1 MMEPAREMGAKDMG
15 VEATPPVAPEEARVP
30 ATRDA
35 DALVSALIAVVG
47 AGLVVAG
54 SLLRWISLHN
64 QALPLAGR
72 SPLDITAAGTAL
84 TEGRVAAAAGAA
96 GLVAAVVMFAS
107 LRPAVRRILGGVALA
122 AGLVGAGFAFGAIG
136 GRDHLTTEAIQGVIR
151 HRLGH
156 TLPASVIERVQAA
169 LAGLG
174 VRAVFGPGVYLAA
187 GGGLIAAIG
196 GGSAVATRSARP
208 AGAVVTDPLVEGP
221 SVATEPDP
229 GPESG
234 SGAAPGPPS
243 GLPHDQP

>member
-84 TEGRVAAAAGAA
+84 TEGRVAAGAGAA

-122 AGLVGAGFAFGAIG
+122 ALSWLVMM
-136 GRDHLTTEAIQGVIR
+136 
-151 HRLGH
+151 
-156 TLPASVIERVQAA
+156 RV
-169 LAGLG
+169 
-174 VRAVFGPGVYLAA
+174 AVPR
-187 GGGLIAAIG
+187 IAVLQSRVEV
-196 GGSAVATRSARP
+196 SAPPRQSEIVVA
-208 AGAVVTDPLVEGP
+208 
-221 SVATEPDP
+221 
-229 GPESG
+229 
-234 SGAAPGPPS
+234 
-243 GLPHDQP
+243 